1 MPEPFHSQSGVNEP
15 APRCLEDGVA
25 EAALRIVAP
34 TGHEPAPE
42 VLVDDE
48 FIAAG
53 GHPTHVHAFHQ
64 FLHVPLGR
72 IMVTALGRDHE
83 LSPSVALWI
92 PAGVAHSARFDPDSP
107 VVPEAFEPDLH
118 HLPYSEV
125 TRVNVSDAQRQLLLS
140 RMRASEV
147 TEEDPAVFAA
157 LRSGHRD
164 VLPLPQPTGRSAATV
179 AGELMRNKGD
189 PRTASE
195 WAESLYTSSTS
206 PRRAFRAETGLAFS
220 EWRTRLRLNHS
231 LQLLAAGH
239 MVSTVAA
246 RATGGSSPARSP
258 RCCAGAPSSP
268 GPPGRRGRG
277 GAVRSGPALWAGPAA
292 ASPTAPG
299 SAAVAGRSRS
309 R

>member
-1 MPEPFHSQSGVNEP
+1 M
-15 APRCLEDGVA
+15 A
-25 EAALRIVAP
+25 EAALRTVAP
-34 TGHEPAPE
+34 TGHEPEPEALTGAESAPE
-42 VLVDDE
+42 ALFDDE

-64 FLHVPLGR
+64 FLYVPLGR
-72 IMVTALGRDHE
+72 IVVTALGRDHE

-92 PAGVAHSARFDPDSP
+92 PAGIPHSARFDPDSL
-107 VVPEAFEPDLH
+107 VVPETFEPDLH
-118 HLPYSEV
+118 RLPYSEV
-125 TRVNVSDAQRQLLLS
+125 TSVNVSDAQRQLLLS

-147 TEEDPAVFAA
+147 SEEDPAVFAVLCA
-157 LRSGHRD
+157 GHRD

-179 AGELMRNKGD
+179 AGELMRNPGD

-206 PRRAFRAETGLAFS
+206 LRRAFRAETGLAFS

-246 RATGGSSPARSP
+246 RVGFVSTNGYILAFRRYFGETPGAYVKRSATRT
-258 RCCAGAPSSP
+258 
-268 GPPGRRGRG
+268 
-277 GAVRSGPALWAGPAA
+277 AA
-292 ASPTAPG
+292 
-299 SAAVAGRSRS
+299 
-309 R
+309 